1 MSYYHTALAKLDRME
16 LQLLELEEHGRPAV
30 RLVAKGLR
38 KTLRELR
45 DVLAEWRYEP
55 EEHQARQAAYLD
67 DEDDE

>member
-1 MSYYHTALAKLDRME
+1 MSYYHTALAKLERME
-16 LQLLELEEHGRPAV
+16 LQLLELETHGRPSV

-55 EEHQARQAAYLD
+55 EEHHARIQSYLD